1 MDPNAPKNANAQ
13 DPVDLQTNNK
23 KRNYVFTILSSI
35 LFIIGIAY
43 FGYWFL
49 HGRYYKYTNDAYVSG
64 NPVMVTAQ
72 VPGIVTKIYVQDA
85 DFVQKNTPLVQIDP
99 TDHEIALNLAL
110 KELAK
115 SVRDVAELFSSVLSA
130 KALVDEK
137 QAILLKKVQ
146 DYERRK
152 ILVTSGSVSRE
163 DFEHAQYDMED
174 AQAQLI
180 YAQET
185 LNGLKAQVGGTTIAT
200 HPRVEAN
207 KQAVRQ
213 AFINLKRCTL
223 IAPQSG
229 VVSQRTVQVGKWV
242 ETSMPL
248 LSVVPLNQMWIEAN
262 FKETQLERMRV
273 GQPVRIRSDIYGHA
287 VEYEGVLAGVG
298 GGTGSAFSV
307 IPPQNATGNWIK
319 IVQRVPVRIDIPD
332 QMLKQFPLRI
342 GLSMYVTVDTRLVRG
357 SMAPAPREKNV
368 PRFMT
373 DIYDDE
379 LKGVEELIQ
388 KTVDE
393 NQTQFALTLEKD
405 VDSIDQSP

>member
-1 MDPNAPKNANAQ
+1 MDPDTQKNSAPNE
-13 DPVDLQTNNK
+13 PVNLEANNK

-35 LFIIGIAY
+35 LLLIGIAY
-43 FGYWFL
+43 FGYWFV
-49 HGRYYKYTNDAYVSG
+49 HGRYFKYTNDAYVSG

-99 TDHEIALNLAL
+99 TDHEIALNQAL
-110 KELAK
+110 NELGK
-115 SVRDVAELFSSVLSA
+115 SVRDVAELFSTVLSS

-152 ILVTSGSVSRE
+152 NLVSSGSVSRE
-163 DFEHAQYDMED
+163 DFEHAQYDMEY
-174 AQAQLI
+174 ALAQLI

-185 LNGLKAQVGGTTIAT
+185 LNGLKAQVGGTTIST

-207 KQAVRQ
+207 KQTVRQ

-223 IAPQSG
+223 LAPQSG

-242 ETSMPL
+242 ETSTPL

-319 IVQRVPVRIDIPD
+319 IVQRVPVRVDIPD

-368 PRFMT
+368 SRFMT

>member
-1 MDPNAPKNANAQ
+1 MNPDTPKNSSPNEPIDLKANN
-13 DPVDLQTNNK
+13 T
-23 KRNYVFTILSSI
+23 KRNYVFTVLSLTLLI
-35 LFIIGIAY
+35 VGIVY
-43 FGYWFL
+43 FGYWYL
-49 HGRYYKYTNDAYVSG
+49 HGRYFKYTNDAYVSG

-99 TDHEIALNLAL
+99 TDHEIALSLAL

-115 SVRDVAELFSSVLSA
+115 SVRDVAELFSTVLSA
-130 KALVDEK
+130 KALIDEK

-152 ILVTSGSVSRE
+152 ILVNSGSVSRE

-223 IAPQSG
+223 LAPQSG

-273 GQPVRIRSDIYGHA
+273 GQPVRIRSDIYGHT

-319 IVQRVPVRIDIPD
+319 IVQRVPVRVDIPD

-342 GLSMYVTVDTRLVRG
+342 GLSMYVTVDTRLTKG
-357 SMAPAPREKNV
+357 SMTAAPREKNV

-393 NQTQFALTLEKD
+393 NQNQFALTLDKD